1 MAVAEPTIRRIGQD
15 YIDGW
20 NSDSIEDLVDLFADD
35 AVCEDPVG
43 SESLDGIDKI
53 RAFFATG
60 HGTTRLALDSQIRTS
75 HANQGTL
82 AFTIHTELDGTA
94 YEFKAV
100 DVMTINHDGRIQDMK
115 AYWGSGDMKPR

>member
-1 MAVAEPTIRRIGQD
+1 MAVEEPAIRRIMQA

-20 NSDSIEDLVDLFADD
+20 NSDNIEDLVDLFADD

-43 SESLDGIDKI
+43 SEPLHGIDKI

-75 HANQGTL
+75 HANQGAM

-94 YEFKAV
+94 YEIKAV
-100 DVMTINHDGRIQDMK
+100 DVMTINDDGRIQDMK
-115 AYWGSGDMKPR
+115 AYWGTSDIKPR